1 LKPSCDEWQQTLVA
15 RLPVDRLAQEQ
26 QMQEEILSLE
36 KEFER
41 AIVSNDAEAIGQV
54 LAEDWIIIDPDGRV
68 IDKSRFLEAISSGK
82 LSHQAMDSH
91 DVRVRVYGQS
101 ACVTAL
107 TTTRGKFMG
116 QEFTSQERAT
126 DMFVQKDGRWQ
137 CVVSQLTRFVKK

>member
-1 LKPSCDEWQQTLVA
+1 
-15 RLPVDRLAQEQ
+15 LAQEQ
-26 QMQEEILSLE
+26 QMQEEILNLE

-41 AIVSNDAEAIGQV
+41 AIISNDAEAIGQV
-54 LAEDWIIIDPDGRV
+54 LADDWIIIDSDGRV
-68 IDKSRFLEAISSGK
+68 IDKSRFLGAISSGK

-91 DVRVRVYGQS
+91 DVRVRVYGES